1 MSTERPELPQGQ
13 NGGGGSI
20 TNINTPTPNDLNNQS
35 NPNIPQGSSRVSP
48 GWYVACGALICAVVI
63 LAYMAIFGKK
73 DDGKKETVK
82 STIEQ
87 SDAPV
92 SSKEN
97 QVDSKDRNSGGK
109 KESNNTSNSNLAE
122 NEVMYGN
129 EVRVYEEKG
138 IYYNGNCNGRNFVFP
153 NYQILEKGSSYSGVF
168 CAVALS
174 ETSVTLAIDEDIA
187 SKVIRSMFGNDFRG
201 DYLADHLLGRTS
213 ADTFSAEH
221 QVRREKGYI
230 CFDVN
235 YDFAICPGYIDWC
248 YLIVN
253 PTDNKKFE
261 EKYYPGTFDGN
272 SNLPKPIDHYRI
284 PPCDMKGKKEKPKT
298 VSSTLK

>member
-1 MSTERPELPQGQ
+1 MSIPENPEQLSQGQ

-20 TNINTPTPNDLNNQS
+20 TNHNTPTQN
-35 NPNIPQGSSRVSP
+35 NPNNPQGSSRVSP
-48 GWYVACGALICAVVI
+48 GWYVAGGAMLLIFLYFA
-63 LAYMAIFGKK
+63 FFNKK

-87 SDAPV
+87 SDAPT
-92 SSKEN
+92 STKEN
-97 QVDSKDRNSGGK
+97 QDDSKGKSGSGQSNKENNS
-109 KESNNTSNSNLAE
+109 TSNSNLAE
-122 NEVMYGN
+122 NEVMYGGA
-129 EVRVYEEKG
+129 VRVYEEKG

-153 NYQILEKGSSYSGVF
+153 NYQILEKGSDYSGIF

-174 ETSVTLAIDEDIA
+174 ETSVTLAVDEDVA

-213 ADTFSAEH
+213 ADNFSAEH

-235 YDFAICPGYIDWC
+235 YDFGICPGYVDWC

-253 PTDNKKFE
+253 PTNNKKFE
-261 EKYYPGTFDGN
+261 DKYYPGTFDGN
-272 SNLPKPIDHYRI
+272 SNLPTPIDHYRI
-284 PPCDMKGKKEKPKT
+284 SPCDMKGKKEKPKT